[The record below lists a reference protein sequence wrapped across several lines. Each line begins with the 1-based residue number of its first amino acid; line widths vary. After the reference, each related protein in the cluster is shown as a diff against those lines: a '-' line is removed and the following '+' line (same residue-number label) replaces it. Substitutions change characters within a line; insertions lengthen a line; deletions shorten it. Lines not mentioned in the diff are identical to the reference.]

1 MMKVQ
6 WNDEN
11 HTDFLGNWNQGF
23 EHPFFLK
30 KKKKLESEKKKK
42 KTPKITWNM
51 MMLSFVYTKFVC
63 WKYIG
68 WRLYI
73 NF

>member
-42 KTPKITWNM
+42 KKLLRLHETWW
-51 MMLSFVYTKFVC
+51 C
-63 WKYIG
+63 
-68 WRLYI
+68 
-73 NF
+73 